1 MDSPGGGG
9 GLALGTPWSPAS
21 PHAVGADTPETASAA
36 AVRGRS
42 QRRCAVPGGFDSLPT
57 EPSVAAR
64 RRAKRRREG
73 PLRGHDCGD
82 VARLQSAVH
91 QSPLQA
97 DDHGAIDAVLWRW
110 KVAQKIAMLALSNV
124 AERGIDSRGHALV
137 MGPSHSDYWL

>member
-1 MDSPGGGG
+1 MDSPGVGG
-9 GLALGTPWSPAS
+9 GLVLGTPWSPAS
-21 PHAVGADTPETASAA
+21 PHAVGADTPETSAA